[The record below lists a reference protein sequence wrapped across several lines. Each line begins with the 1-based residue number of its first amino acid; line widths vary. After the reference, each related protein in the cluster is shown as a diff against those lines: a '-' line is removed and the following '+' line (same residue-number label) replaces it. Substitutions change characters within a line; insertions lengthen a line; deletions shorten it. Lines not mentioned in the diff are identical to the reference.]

1 MIAWSQ
7 EHLAPAA
14 PGFSFQHHDVDHPT
28 WNPGGTPGHLPFP
41 APDGDVTLFIAW
53 SVFTHLLEGDAKFY
67 LNELSRVLAPD
78 GVAMTTWFLFDK
90 AAFPMMQEFQNALFI
105 NEQDPS
111 NAVIFDERF
120 LLETAA
126 EAGLK
131 LVHARVPKTRGY
143 QWQLLFAPR
152 ASARREV
159 PLPADTS
166 RVGRPRRPPLLPA
179 DAEHIGR

>member
-53 SVFTHLLEGDAKFY
+53 SVFTHLLEGDANFY
-67 LNELSRVLAPD
+67 LRELSRVLAPD

-105 NEQDPS
+105 NPIDPT
-111 NAVIFDERF
+111 NATIFDRAWLLAEFERN
-120 LLETAA
+120 
-126 EAGLK
+126 GLVVSRAQPPSIRGFQWTLYVEK
-131 LVHARVPKTRGY
+131 QTGDRVSVELPEDNAPTDIAR
-143 QWQLLFAPR
+143 AP
-152 ASARREV
+152 
-159 PLPADTS
+159 L
-166 RVGRPRRPPLLPA
+166 G
-179 DAEHIGR
+179 